1 MNTIVTHNHSF
12 HADDVFACATLL
24 LLFKGASIIRTRD
37 PQIISNADIV
47 LDVGLTYDEEKNRFD
62 HHQKGGALTRE
73 NGIPYASFGLV
84 WKKFGSSLC
93 GGDDIASVIEKKL
106 VMPIDAIDSGKS
118 ISKSL
123 VEDVSDYNLSS
134 VIGAM
139 NPTSFEVD
147 KTYDKEFLK
156 AVDFAKLLIER
167 EIAGTKEALA
177 FKEYFLDEVKKS
189 PDSRYVVLEKEISRY
204 IWQQY
209 TKDFPE
215 LLFVVVP
222 REETWSLRAVRKDS
236 SSFENRKDLPLA
248 WSGKSNE
255 ELQEV
260 TGVKDALF
268 CHNARFVASTKTKE
282 GILTLLEQ
290 ALKE

>member
-24 LLFKGASIIRTRD
+24 LLFKDASIIRTRD
-37 PQIISNADIV
+37 PQVIANADIV
-47 LDVGLTYDEEKNRFD
+47 LDVGLMYDEEKNRFD

-93 GGDDIASVIEKKL
+93 GGDEIASVIEKKL

-118 ISKSL
+118 VSKSL
-123 VEDVSDYNLSS
+123 FEDVSDYSLSS

-156 AVDFAKLLIER
+156 AVDFAKMLIER

-189 PDSRYVVLEKEISRY
+189 PDPRYVILEKEISRY

-268 CHNARFVASTKTKE
+268 CHNGRFVASTKTKE